1 MYQKVFQNVSSQ
13 EVGASGNNIEK
24 ETQKPHPNLKK
35 YIFTENI
42 WSAWNPMQVIVL
54 IVNMYWFCRTKTHI
68 FSL

>member
-35 YIFTENI
+35 YIFIENI
-42 WSAWNPMQVIVL
+42 WSA
-54 IVNMYWFCRTKTHI
+54 
-68 FSL
+68 